1 MSFQIVA
8 DFENAISKFYGS
20 PYAVAVDSC
29 THSIE
34 LCLRYKKIK
43 KFTLPTRTY
52 LSIAFLG
59 LERRRLV
66 RLLLL
71 GWYQHH

>member
-43 KFTLPTRTY
+43 KFTIPPRT
-52 LSIAFLG
+52 
-59 LERRRLV
+59 
-66 RLLLL
+66 
-71 GWYQHH
+71 